1 MQQTQCWGPTF
12 FSLKTVHSSSHR
24 CLIPL
29 LSRLDLSCRQPFGIW
44 MLSYFLF
51 PFPSSLVLV
60 AHVCMC
66 CFVWVE
72 FLFYLCPFAV
82 GFCFVSLLL
91 RCVLC
96 SQFPTAYF
104 ALSSSFS
111 LKQNSVSLDPVG
123 RPERL
128 SECQVLWG

>member
-29 LSRLDLSCRQPFGIW
+29 LSLLDLSCRQPFGIW

-60 AHVCMC
+60 ARVCMC
-66 CFVWVE
+66 CFVWME
-72 FLFYLCPFAV
+72 FPFYLCPFAV

-104 ALSSSFS
+104 ALSNSFS
-111 LKQNSVSLDPVG
+111 LKQNSVSLDTVG
-123 RPERL
+123 SPERL